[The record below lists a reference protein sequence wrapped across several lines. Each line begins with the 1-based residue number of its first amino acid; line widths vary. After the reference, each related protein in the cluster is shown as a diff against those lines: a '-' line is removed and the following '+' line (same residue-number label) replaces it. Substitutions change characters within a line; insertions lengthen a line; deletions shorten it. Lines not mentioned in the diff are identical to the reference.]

1 MFNKLKQSQEMNYDY
16 DENMKYFKKIIR
28 MNRFQQPYS

>member
-16 DENMKYFKKIIR
+16 DENMKYFKKNNKNEQI
-28 MNRFQQPYS
+28 SAAL